1 MKFYVVKYSWD
12 NGDYFFLSGVYS
24 SIQFA
29 KIAMANGI
37 EILNI
42 DQQGLTS
49 EVIELKDTLL
59 SIIVEDFET
68 HKQVVLG
75 LYSTVKSALETF
87 LQLTMIDDV
96 TTFGIR
102 KMEYINP
109 MMFYIIPQNIDTGFI
124 RPTNLY

>member
-1 MKFYVVKYSWD
+1 
-12 NGDYFFLSGVYS
+12 
-24 SIQFA
+24 
-29 KIAMANGI
+29 MANGI

-42 DQQGLTS
+42 EQQGLTS

-68 HKQVVLG
+68 NKQAVLG

-102 KMEYINP
+102 KTEYINP
-109 MMFYIIPQNIDTGFI
+109 MLFYIIPQNIDTGFI